1 MSDVVRAALV
11 QTAWTGDKAS
21 MIDSP
26 RASRSGGRLT
36 RRPSDLLPRA
46 LLPVRSFCQVQDATF
61 YDYAGIRP
69 EGPTTQRFM
78 ALAAELNMVMIL
90 PVYEMEQEGVLY
102 NTRRGHRRRRNVT
115 SANTAR
121 RTSPR

>member
-1 MSDVVRAALV
+1 MIDLHEHHARAA
-11 QTAWTGDKAS
+11 AS
-21 MIDSP
+21 QGAQVICFQELFYGP
-26 RASRSGGRLT
+26 Y
-36 RRPSDLLPRA
+36 
-46 LLPVRSFCQVQDATF
+46 FCQVQDATF
-61 YDYAGIRP
+61 YDYAEFVP

-102 NTRRGHRRRRNVT
+102 NTAASSTPTERT